1 MNTPPRTPVKV
12 SIVNAPARAELRL
25 SANELAAVAG
35 ISATMLARL
44 VRLGL
49 IEPVAPEST
58 EFTVTAARRLRRM
71 LRLRRDPGVNPTG
84 AAIIVD
90 LLERLERLEAELTH
104 PHGGL

>member
-25 SANELAAVAG
+25 SANEVTAVAG

-49 IEPVAPEST
+49 IEPVAADST
-58 EFTVTAARRLRRM
+58 KFTAATAARLRRM
-71 LRLRRDPGVNPTG
+71 LRLRRDLGVNLTG